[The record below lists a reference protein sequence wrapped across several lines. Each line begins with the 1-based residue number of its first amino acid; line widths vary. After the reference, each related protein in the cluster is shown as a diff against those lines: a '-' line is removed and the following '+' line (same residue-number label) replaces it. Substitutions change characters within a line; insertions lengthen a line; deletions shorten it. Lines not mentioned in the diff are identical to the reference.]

1 MYLICET
8 NMAIR
13 AAATTNP
20 KCRQKMRMGVELRSL
35 MAESP
40 MVLYTATSE
49 MTDSSRKMT
58 HRALS
63 PANMFSFLRMLGF
76 VYSSLT

>member
-1 MYLICET
+1 
-8 NMAIR
+8 
-13 AAATTNP
+13 
-20 KCRQKMRMGVELRSL
+20 MGVELRSL

-76 VYSSLT
+76 VYSSLTWWMKVFASVATAPPAAVAGE